1 MQKCYADVII
11 IIAMLFSANALY
23 SLLPILAHGQQALFP
38 FSYPTTTATT
48 TTTTTSSKNQTNN
61 VINSEST
68 TSYTFLA
75 HDKKVVNDNDIA
87 IDNGDD
93 NAPDVN
99 GNDNANI
106 NANPSRDSN
115 ISHNNATKAV
125 VLSFY
130 DNDIGQFT
138 NAKQILDKYGF
149 KGTFF
154 IVCSWASSDSPDRM
168 TWREITQ
175 LYREGHDIESHSTS
189 HKVLSKLS
197 ASGLDYQVGQSKQ
210 CLQQHLG
217 VEPTVFSPP
226 HGRGWNN
233 ATVIDTI
240 SNTMTFLLGDLSEVL
255 CSCTAM
261 AGSNTRSKLIA
272 ARIPK
277 MAH

>member
-23 SLLPILAHGQQALFP
+23 SLLPILAHGQQDLFP

-48 TTTTTSSKNQTNN
+48 TTATTSSKNQTNN

-75 HDKKVVNDNDIA
+75 HDQQVVNDNDVSL
-87 IDNGDD
+87 DNGDD
-93 NAPDVN
+93 IAPDVN
-99 GNDNANI
+99 GNDNADI

-115 ISHNNATKAV
+115 ISHYNATKAV
-125 VLSFY
+125 ALSFY

-240 SNTMTFLLGDLSEVL
+240 SNTMIFLLGDLSEVL

>member
-1 MQKCYADVII
+1 
-11 IIAMLFSANALY
+11 MLFSANALY
-23 SLLPILAHGQQALFP
+23 SLLPILAHGQQDLFP

-99 GNDNANI
+99 GNDNADI